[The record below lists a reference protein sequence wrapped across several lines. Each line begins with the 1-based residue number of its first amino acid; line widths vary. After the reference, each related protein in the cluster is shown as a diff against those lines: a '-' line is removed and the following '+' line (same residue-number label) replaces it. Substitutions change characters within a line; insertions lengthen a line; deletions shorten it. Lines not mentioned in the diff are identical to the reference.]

1 MARSMLLIN
10 KSQTA
15 SRDSVAAINTI
26 ELFFTSERER
36 ERYNNAEIQIKRL
49 LDRFVYLLLSML
61 YLLLTQKR

>member
-1 MARSMLLIN
+1 MLLIN

-36 ERYNNAEIQIKRL
+36 EIYNNAEIQIKRL

>member
-1 MARSMLLIN
+1 MLLIN

-26 ELFFTSERER
+26 ELFFTSER

>member
-1 MARSMLLIN
+1 MLLIN

-26 ELFFTSERER
+26 ELFFTSESER

>member
-1 MARSMLLIN
+1 MLLIN
-10 KSQTA
+10 KSQTVR
-15 SRDSVAAINTI
+15 RDSVAAINTI
-26 ELFFTSERER
+26 ELFFTSER

>member
-1 MARSMLLIN
+1 MLLIN

-36 ERYNNAEIQIKRL
+36 DITMQRYRS
-49 LDRFVYLLLSML
+49 RGY
-61 YLLLTQKR
+61 

>member
-1 MARSMLLIN
+1 MLLIN